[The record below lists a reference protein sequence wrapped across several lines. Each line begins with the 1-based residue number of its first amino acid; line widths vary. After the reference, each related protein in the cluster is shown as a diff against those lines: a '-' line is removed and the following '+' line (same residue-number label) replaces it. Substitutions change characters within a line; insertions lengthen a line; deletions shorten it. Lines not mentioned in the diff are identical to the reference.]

1 MDEVVVKKPKKKKLK
16 MTRKNVY
23 SRAYHRELCKTGQK
37 LLAQK
42 KGQDAVEEWE
52 KTLH

>member
-1 MDEVVVKKPKKKKLK
+1 MDEVADKKAKKKKPK

-37 LLAQK
+37 ALARK

-52 KTLH
+52 KKQ